1 MSALDWACT
10 PERRAL
16 TESIHQICRSESALT
31 ALNGAG
37 IPWIGLEESLGGT
50 GGDLADAAAAVRALA
65 LIAYPVPIAETAL
78 VAGWALEQSGI
89 QIPTTLLAPAFSLES
104 QVHLDRAN
112 SNDTLSGSL
121 HNIAGINAA
130 EYIVIPVDSWL
141 CLVHKN
147 DVTVKMSANV
157 AHEDRGTVIF
167 DSSAVQ
173 ALKKLP
179 SRISPIDLFAR
190 LAFARAIQ
198 LSGALIAVRDL
209 SINFAKTR
217 EQFGKPIASLQI
229 VSHYLA
235 QLAELALVGEGAIAT
250 ALAAPTTMNFAIA
263 KSVTGRAAREASR
276 VSHQVH
282 GAMGMSEEYP
292 LGQFTTRM
300 WSWTEEAG
308 RPEFWNT
315 YIGQA
320 FLKQPNRDLWV
331 SITDGIEGEHA

>member
-1 MSALDWACT
+1 MDWCLT
-10 PERRAL
+10 HERQAL
-16 TESIHQICRSESALT
+16 TNSIHQMSHSESALS
-31 ALNGAG
+31 ALQDAG
-37 IPWIGLEESLGGT
+37 IPWIGIDESLGGS
-50 GGDLADAAAAVRALA
+50 GGDLADAAAAVRALSV
-65 LIAYPVPIAETAL
+65 IAYPMPIAETAL

-89 QIPTTLLAPAFSLES
+89 RVPTTLLAPAFSLES
-104 QVHLDRAN
+104 HVHLDRV
-112 SNDTLSGSL
+112 SSTCTLSGSL
-121 HNIAGINAA
+121 HNVPGISAA
-130 EYIVIPVDSWL
+130 DYVVIPVDSWL

-173 ALKKLP
+173 ALEKLP
-179 SRISPIDLFAR
+179 SHVSHLDLFAR

-209 SINFAKTR
+209 SIAFARTR
-217 EQFGKPIASLQI
+217 EQFGKPIATLQI
-229 VSHYLA
+229 VAHYLA
-235 QLAELALVGEGAIAT
+235 QLAELAIVGEGAIAT
-250 ALAAPTTMNFAIA
+250 ALAIPTTMNFAIA

-276 VSHQVH
+276 VSHQIH
-282 GAMGMSEEYP
+282 GAMGMSEEYA

-315 YIGQA
+315 HIGQT
-320 FLKQPNRDLWV
+320 FLKQSERNLWA
-331 SITDGIEGEHA
+331 SITDGIEGEYA